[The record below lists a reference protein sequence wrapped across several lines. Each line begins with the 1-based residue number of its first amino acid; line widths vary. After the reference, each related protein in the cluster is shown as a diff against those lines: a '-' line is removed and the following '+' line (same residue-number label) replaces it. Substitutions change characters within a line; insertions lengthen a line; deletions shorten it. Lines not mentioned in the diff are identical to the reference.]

1 MLRVGWTRSGGP
13 AAITDCRS
21 LPCRLRGARWR
32 SGERPGNS
40 SGDRCSGYPPAQAP
54 RLRRCCQAWAEERKI
69 VISGTLIYVPRSVA
83 TDSSGNVYVADSGNN
98 RIQKFGDTTTTPP
111 DAKAPTVTSTIPNA
125 NATGVAP
132 TTDVTASFS
141 EDMLASSINANTFK
155 LLKKGTTTKIA
166 AAISYDASTDTASLN
181 PNQDLTRR
189 VTYKA
194 VITTGVKDLGGNSL
208 DQNSTTT
215 GSQQMAWF
223 FTVR

>member
-1 MLRVGWTRSGGP
+1 VADSGNNRIQKFDASGGFI
-13 AAITDCRS
+13 AKWGS
-21 LPCRLRGARWR
+21 LG
-32 SGERPGNS
+32 
-40 SGDRCSGYPPAQAP
+40 SGDGQFSNPQGMAIDAQ
-54 RLRRCCQAWAEERKI
+54 
-69 VISGTLIYVPRSVA
+69 
-83 TDSSGNVYVADSGNN
+83 GNVYVADSGNN

-111 DAKAPTVTSTIPNA
+111 DAKAPTVTSTIP